1 MKQFTLS
8 SNDLKPQMVKKH
20 VFHDFGAGGENI
32 SPALSWSDAPEGTKS
47 FLITCHDPDAPS
59 PSGWWHWCICNISS
73 ELNELKAGVNPDS
86 NLGTQALNDYGIVGY
101 GGACPPPGDPYHA
114 YHFTIY
120 ALDTEK
126 IEVKNGVMPAMVI
139 FLANAHVLAKATIT
153 SYYRRD

>member
-1 MKQFTLS
+1 MKQFTLT
-8 SNDLKPQMVKKH
+8 SNDLKPQMEKKH

-32 SPALSWSDAPEGTKS
+32 SPALSWSNAPEGTKS
-47 FLITCHDPDAPS
+47 FLITCHDPDAPT

-73 ELNELKAGVNPDS
+73 ELNELKAGVNSDS
-86 NLGTQALNDYGIVGY
+86 NLGTQALNDYGTVGY

-126 IEVKNGVMPAMVI
+126 IEVENGVMPAMVI
-139 FLANAHVLAKATIT
+139 FLANAHILAKATIT

>member
-1 MKQFTLS
+1 MKQFTLT
-8 SNDLKPQMVKKH
+8 SNDLKPQMEKKH

-32 SPALSWSDAPEGTKS
+32 SPALSWSNAPEGTKS
-47 FLITCHDPDAPS
+47 FLITCHDPDAPT

-73 ELNELKAGVNPDS
+73 ELNELKAGVNSDS
-86 NLGTQALNDYGIVGY
+86 NLGTQALNDYGTVGY

-126 IEVKNGVMPAMVI
+126 IKVENGVMPAMVI
-139 FLANAHVLAKATIT
+139 FLANAHILAKATIT

>member
-1 MKQFTLS
+1 MKQFTLT
-8 SNDLKPQMVKKH
+8 SNDLKPQMEKKH

-32 SPALSWSDAPEGTKS
+32 SPALSWSNAPEGTKS
-47 FLITCHDPDAPS
+47 FLITCHDPDAPT

-73 ELNELKAGVNPDS
+73 ELNELKAGVNSDS
-86 NLGTQALNDYGIVGY
+86 NLGTQALNDYGTVGY

-126 IEVKNGVMPAMVI
+126 IEVENVGMPAMVI
-139 FLANAHVLAKATIT
+139 FLANAHILAKATIT